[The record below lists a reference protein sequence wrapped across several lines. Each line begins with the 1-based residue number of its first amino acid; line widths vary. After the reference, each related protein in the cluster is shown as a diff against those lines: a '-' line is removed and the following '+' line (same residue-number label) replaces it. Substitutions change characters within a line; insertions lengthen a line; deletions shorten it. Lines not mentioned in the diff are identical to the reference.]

1 LAHIQSLSCHRA
13 DFTLVPPLES
23 AHGVWRER
31 ATLQIRLEDAAGHH
45 GRGEAAPLPGYSP
58 DSVEACEAALSAIPA
73 ARLSALSELT
83 SPAALLQGANALVP
97 REVPAARFALETA
110 LLDRLGRM
118 LGRPLWSLLREA
130 LGERL
135 GSAAPQPLELCV
147 LLPSGAPAPAL
158 AGARRHM
165 ENGVRHFKIK
175 IGPEQVQPM
184 QLTLL
189 DALRSR
195 LGAVCSLRF
204 DANRSLTRA
213 RLGADLRR
221 LAAYQPEFIEEPVAD
236 PTPLDFADP
245 PCPLALDESL
255 QSLDSAQ
262 LVALVSLPSCRAL
275 VLKPTALGGFSRA
288 AALAGRARAFG
299 KAAVVSH
306 TFEGPVGW
314 LACAHLALALA
325 PGPAAGLWPASH
337 QQPGAW
343 LENGRLRA
351 LERPGLGIEA

>member
-1 LAHIQSLSCHRA
+1 LADIQSLSCQRA
-13 DFTLVPPLES
+13 QFAIVPPLEN
-23 AHGVWRER
+23 AQGAWHER
-31 ATLQIRLEDAAGHH
+31 VTLQIRLHDAAGRD
-45 GRGEAAPLPGYSP
+45 GRGEAAPLPGYSR
-58 DSVEACEAALSAIPA
+58 DSLDACEAALRAIPTE
-73 ARLSALSELT
+73 RLAALSPLT
-83 SPAALLQGANALVP
+83 SPAALLEGASALVP

-110 LLDRLGRM
+110 LLDRLGQS

-135 GSAAPQPLELCV
+135 GNAPPSPLELCV
-147 LLPSGAPAPAL
+147 LLSNGPPAPAL
-158 AGARRHM
+158 AAARRHVD
-165 ENGVRHFKIK
+165 NGVRHFKIK
-175 IGPEQVQPM
+175 IGPEQLQPM

-195 LGAVCSLRF
+195 LGAVCTLRF

-213 RLGADLRR
+213 RLAADLRR
-221 LAAYQPEFIEEPVAD
+221 LAPYQPEFIEEPVAE
-236 PTPLDFADP
+236 PTPADFENS
-245 PCPLALDESL
+245 PCALALDESL

-275 VLKPTALGGFSRA
+275 VLKPTVLGGFSRS

-314 LACAHLALALA
+314 LACAHLAIALA

-337 QQPGAW
+337 QQPSAW

-351 LERPGLGIEA
+351 LERPGLGLEA